1 MTADHITVSHQ
12 RLVAAGVAERSAA
25 EPSARCLCGGTSS
38 GQHARLGGRAPAE
51 HGRGTTRQKALDDS
65 N

>member
-25 EPSARCLCGGTSS
+25 EPSARCLWGHFQRTQHRGG
-38 GQHARLGGRAPAE
+38 GVH
-51 HGRGTTRQKALDDS
+51 RQNTHEVLLDKKH
-65 N
+65 

>member
-25 EPSARCLCGGTSS
+25 EPSARCLWGHFQRTTLQGG
-38 GQHARLGGRAPAE
+38 GE
-51 HGRGTTRQKALDDS
+51 HRQNTRYY
-65 N
+65 